1 MTFEEIQKTIEGI
14 LAVQRQLQDDQ
25 LRQSE
30 RLERLLTYSE
40 RQQAVLDRLI
50 DGVVNHEE
58 RLRRLENN

>member
-1 MTFEEIQKTIEGI
+1 MTFEEIQKTIEGM

-50 DGVVNHEE
+50 DGVINHEE
-58 RLRRLENN
+58 RLRRLEDN